1 MKSLLA
7 NMSSRERWVLAAGAV
22 VTVLLVLLFTWISL
36 QGRVERL
43 QGQVRDHQ
51 SLDQWMRAAAQ
62 QVTELRGMQS
72 RGNRNT
78 GNRSLLAIV
87 DQTAKQAGLSNAI
100 KRIEPERED
109 NVRVWFE
116 EVAFDDMI
124 NWLSRVQQNYG
135 VQVDVISV
143 DRQDR
148 VGMVNA
154 RMVLAGSG

>member
-7 NMSSRERWVLAAGAV
+7 NMSSRERWVLVAGAV

-87 DQTAKQAGLSNAI
+87 DQTAKQSGLSNAI

>member
-87 DQTAKQAGLSNAI
+87 DQTAKQSGLSNAI